1 MPTDLTLYSS
11 AFSFTLRS
19 GKEIYPVKMRDRK
32 TGLIAFRVSPGG
44 KRGNTIEHTE
54 QVDEAVMIKRVFEDG
69 YGVRCASLDRKV
81 LGQYKL
87 GHRAVVKVNH
97 GQDALVKFFLDGS

>member
-1 MPTDLTLYSS
+1 MPIDLTLYSS
-11 AFSFTLRS
+11 VFSFTLLS

-44 KRGNTIEHTE
+44 KRGNTLEHTE
-54 QVDEAVMIKRVFEDG
+54 QVDEPVMIKRVFDDG

-81 LGQYKL
+81 MGQYKL
-87 GHRAVVKVNH
+87 GHRSVVKVNH
-97 GQDALVKFFLDGS
+97 GEDALIKFFLDRS